1 MERKKK
7 MSAESARAF
16 CVRMMSDEDFRA
28 ALGKVKSTA
37 EIDKLVSADYNF
49 TKPEFAKVIG
59 EFVGH
64 KLEEGE
70 LEKLICGFY
79 EEQMEAGDTDVC
91 KVVIE
96 WLGTLN

>member
-1 MERKKK
+1 

-28 ALGKVKSTA
+28 SLGKVKSTG
-37 EIDKLVSADYNF
+37 EIDKIVSPEYDF
-49 TKPEFAKVIG
+49 TKAEFAKVIG

-70 LEKLICGFY
+70 LEKLIGGFY
-79 EEQMEAGDTDVC
+79 EEQMDAGDTEVC
-91 KVVIE
+91 SVVIQ
-96 WLGTLN
+96 WLGTLA

>member
-1 MERKKK
+1 
-7 MSAESARAF
+7 MSMESARAF

-28 ALGKVKSTA
+28 SLGNVKSTA
-37 EIDKLVSADYNF
+37 EIDKLVSAEYSF

-79 EEQMEAGDTDVC
+79 EEQMAAGNSDVC

-96 WLGTLN
+96 WLGTLEN

>member
-1 MERKKK
+1 
-7 MSAESARAF
+7 MSMESARAF

-28 ALGKVKSTA
+28 ALGNVKSTA
-37 EIDKLVSADYNF
+37 EIDKLVSAEYSF

-79 EEQMEAGDTDVC
+79 EEQMAAGNSDVC
-91 KVVIE
+91 KVVIA
-96 WLGTLN
+96 WLGTLEN